1 MPDAPHL
8 PAAPESAERAPLGYE
23 EMKLDRLDAV
33 MGQART
39 LRSTYMAQQLRRLWH
54 RPSFP
59 PPPS

>member
-1 MPDAPHL
+1 MPDASPG
-8 PAAPESAERAPLGYE
+8 PAAPKSAERGPLRYE

-33 MGQART
+33 MGQARA

-59 PPPS
+59 PPSS